1 MKNAQE
7 VRKITNKVLEERQAS
22 QIKMMNDYI
31 EEVIAPQV
39 EEMALQGKST
49 LTVDVDVTKII
60 DLNALAKT
68 LDNNGYFVTFGR
80 KYPMIKIYW

>member
-7 VRKITNKVLEERQAS
+7 IRKITNKVLKERHDL
-22 QIKMMNDYI
+22 QIKMMKDYI

-49 LTVDVDVTKII
+49 LTIDVDVTKII
-60 DLNALAKT
+60 DLSALAKT

-80 KYPMIKIYW
+80 KYPMIKIHW